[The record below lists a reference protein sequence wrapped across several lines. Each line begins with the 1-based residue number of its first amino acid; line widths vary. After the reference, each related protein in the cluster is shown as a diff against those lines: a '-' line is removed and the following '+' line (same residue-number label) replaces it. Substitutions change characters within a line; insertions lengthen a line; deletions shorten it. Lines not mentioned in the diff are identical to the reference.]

1 MTGQIEITRVALA
14 CLKKISDRR
23 IELELVEQINKLVES
38 PDLQGQALEGQLSGY
53 RSVRAVGQRY
63 RIIYILDHDRI
74 LVLVVGLGI
83 RKDGDK
89 QDIYALAQKLIRLE
103 LV

>member
-1 MTGQIEITRVALA
+1 MTWKIEITRVALA

-23 IELELVEQINKLVES
+23 IALALVEQIDKLVES
-38 PDLQGQALEGQLSGY
+38 PDLQGQALKGQLSGY

-83 RKDGDK
+83 QKDGGK